1 MHLKYLFRAGLAGA
15 ALLLYM
21 YRNANK
27 IHKKRHIIKLETRHG
42 FRPFRLLFV
51 ADIHRKKLPENFI
64 TNPLD
69 AVVIGGDF
77 TERGVPMKRTADN
90 LRILTEA
97 APVFFIWGN
106 NDEEVGERNLRKLL
120 GHFQVTILDNESV
133 ELFNNPH
140 LKLVGVDFFS
150 DREEKLKKAFS
161 KVERDDT
168 VLFASHTPAVFK
180 YLQSAEGPG
189 FMMAGHTHGGQ
200 IRIGRIGLYKKGS
213 LRKFGRRYQLVT
225 NGYGTTS
232 LPLRLGAEAQYH
244 ILEFI
249 PLEGNGFQRVAKNT

>member
-1 MHLKYLFRAGLAGA
+1 MKYLFRTGLAAA

-27 IHKKRHIIKLETRHG
+27 IHKKRHTIKLETKKG
-42 FRPFRLLFV
+42 FRPFRLLFI

-64 TNPLD
+64 MNPVD
-69 AVVIGGDF
+69 AIIIGGDL
-77 TERGVPMKRTADN
+77 TERGVPMKRTAHN

-120 GHFQVTILDNESV
+120 SHFQVTILDNESTL
-133 ELFNNPH
+133 LFNNPH
-140 LKLVGVDFFS
+140 LKLVGIDFFS
-150 DREEKLKKAFS
+150 DAEEKLEKAF
-161 KVERDDT
+161 KDVQVDDT
-168 VLFASHTPAVFK
+168 VLFVSHTPAIFK
-180 YLQSAEGPG
+180 YLRSADAPG

-200 IRIGRIGLYKKGS
+200 IRLGRLGLYKKGS
-213 LRKFGRRYQLVT
+213 LKKIGSRYELVS

-232 LPLRLGAEAQYH
+232 LPLRLDAEAQYH
-244 ILEFI
+244 LLEFL
-249 PLEGNGFQRVAKNT
+249 PVTEKGRR

>member
-1 MHLKYLFRAGLAGA
+1 MKYLFSTGLAAA

-21 YRNANK
+21 NRNANK
-27 IHKKRHIIKLETRHG
+27 IHKKRHTIKLETKKG
-42 FRPFRLLFV
+42 FCPFRLIFI

-64 TNPLD
+64 TNPVD
-69 AVVIGGDF
+69 AIIIGGDL

-97 APVFFIWGN
+97 APVYFVWGN

-120 GHFQVTILDNESV
+120 AHFKVTILENESV

-150 DREEKLKKAFS
+150 GREEKLEKAFK
-161 KVERDDT
+161 KVHDDDT
-168 VLFASHTPAVFK
+168 VLFVSHTPAIFK
-180 YLQSAEGPG
+180 YLRSAEDPA

-200 IRIGRIGLYKKGS
+200 IRLGRIGLYKKGS
-213 LRKFGRRYQLVT
+213 LKKNGSRYQLVT

-244 ILEFI
+244 VLEFL
-249 PLEGNGFQRVAKNT
+249 PVTENGPR